1 MKNYFR
7 LGFAALA
14 LVLFF
19 NAFAVTETKAQGA
32 IDQILKRMDEHYKAL
47 QTLKSDVK
55 MVKYD
60 SVLKTEDVYEGS
72 TMYLPRKGRDAYVRI
87 DWAKPASEVLS
98 SYEGKYTIFR
108 PKANQ
113 CIQGKTSE
121 AKGKSSVR
129 SGGAMAFMN
138 MTRAQLKANYA
149 LKYLGEEKVGG
160 GTPTWHLE
168 LTPKTAQSYKS
179 ADLWVDGNGMP
190 VQARIVEKN
199 DDTTTVYLYN
209 MQKNATINASLFKVD
224 MPNNI
229 KCAS

>member
-60 SVLKTEDVYEGS
+60 SVLKTEDVYEGR

-98 SYEGKYTIFR
+98 SYEGRYTIFR
-108 PKANQ
+108 PRLNQ
-113 CIQGKTSE
+113 CIEGKTNT
-121 AKGKSSVR
+121 VR
-129 SGGAMAFMN
+129 GGDGRAPGALAFMN
-138 MTRAQLKANYA
+138 MTRAQLKANYT
-149 LKYLGEEKVGG
+149 LRYLGEEKVGG
-160 GTPTWHLE
+160 IPTWHLE
-168 LTPKTAQSYKS
+168 LTPKKPQSYKS

-190 VQARIVEKN
+190 IQARVVEKN
-199 DDTTTVYLYN
+199 DDTTTVYLSN
-209 MQKNATINASLFKVD
+209 LQKNATINASLFKVD